1 MFLPLTL
8 AFILA
13 HGRLGTA
20 VQEKALGPQTTEAI
34 CDVAAYFRI
43 KLDGV
48 TSAQAAAPSKTQ
60 AATVNLLRIKV
71 LFERTKSA
79 ADRRRLL
86 AILAATEAEHF
97 KATGHDLPAA
107 AAQRLAAA
115 KDAAYF
121 LGSVHEYLSIAGHK
135 KVDSTAGCFATN
147 TAGAG
152 PTTATYAEL
161 QTWKTNCKAADLTKT
176 GDFSTTGKFSAGGL
190 EPIGG
195 RPTDLTA
202 SESKC
207 RLHSGAD
214 NEGVVQ
220 NAGADNN
227 GLLLAGGLLKLG
239 ATTPTFADLS
249 QLNSKKDKPDI
260 QTMYRAYTSTTET
273 ADDLATGLP
282 STPEQLAKKPLFAAA
297 LSKITASKKPLTG
310 NELTTAITNLYGKP
324 TEDLQTQLWSKMIN
338 IKAPADHSSEDK
350 GKPLTDINDIDLLL
364 EMLVNAT
371 VDAASSQAAS
381 DRSQCSAPTTEQS
394 INVDEIKEKECNTK
408 KAAECAGDCVLD
420 GETCKAKK
428 KGEAENKEKDG
439 KAALTCAGKDEKTC
453 GTTQGCKWENSA
465 CKDSSTLV
473 PKKFAL
479 SMVFAAFVALLF

>member
-48 TSAQAAAPSKTQ
+48 ASAQAAAPSKAQ

-71 LFERTKSA
+71 LFERTKSP
-79 ADRRRLL
+79 ADRQRLL

-97 KATGHDLPAA
+97 KTTGHDLPAA

-115 KDAAYF
+115 KAAAYF

-147 TAGAG
+147 TVGAGANHR
-152 PTTATYAEL
+152 TYAEL

-176 GDFSTTGKFSAGGL
+176 GDFTTTGKFSAGGL

-195 RPTDLTA
+195 RPTDVTA
-202 SESKC
+202 NEAKC

-239 ATTPTFADLS
+239 ATTPAFADLS
-249 QLNSKKDKPDI
+249 QLHSKQAQSDI
-260 QTMYRAYTSTTET
+260 QAMYRAYTAAATP
-273 ADDLATGLP
+273 ADNLETGLP
-282 STPEQLAKKPLFAAA
+282 STPEQLTAKPLFATA
-297 LSKITASKKPLTG
+297 LSKLTASKKPLAG
-310 NELTTAITNLYGKP
+310 PELTAAIADIYGKP
-324 TEDLQTQLWSKMIN
+324 TADLQAQLWSKMN
-338 IKAPADHSSEDK
+338 SIKAPAEHSSEDK

-364 EMLVNAT
+364 EMLVNAS
-371 VDAASSQAAS
+371 VDAAIGLSAS
-381 DRSQCSAPTTEQS
+381 DRCQCADATTERS
-394 INVDEIKEKECNTK
+394 SNVDEIKDKECNGK
-408 KAAECAGDCVLD
+408 KGDECTGECEWDKEK
-420 GETCKAKK
+420 ETCKPKN
-428 KGEAENKEKDG
+428 KGEEENKD
-439 KAALTCAGKDEKTC
+439 KT
-453 GTTQGCKWENSA
+453 GTTNKTGSNS
-465 CKDSSTLV
+465 
-473 PKKFAL
+473 
-479 SMVFAAFVALLF
+479 FVIHKAPLWLAVLLF